1 MSHQPLV
8 NVEKLLSRIATAE
21 RSNQREIRLT
31 IQEGKELAFELAV
44 LSTRL
49 VSTIHN
55 IDSKLAT
62 INQDNSISVKMVGG
76 KF

>member
-8 NVEKLLSRIATAE
+8 NVEKLLARIAAAE

-31 IQEGKELAFELAV
+31 IQEGKELAIELAL

-49 VSTIHN
+49 VSTIQH
-55 IDSKLAT
+55 IDSQLAT
-62 INQDNSISVKMVGG
+62 INQDNSISVKMSGG

>member
-1 MSHQPLV
+1 MSHQTLV
-8 NVEKLLSRIATAE
+8 NVEKLLARIAAAE

-31 IQEGKELAFELAV
+31 IQEGKELAIELAL

-49 VSTIHN
+49 VSTIQH
-55 IDSKLAT
+55 IDSQLAT
-62 INQDNSISVKMVGG
+62 INQDNSISVKMSGG